1 MWFCTL
7 WNMFFWGSEKWT
19 DPMLNHT
26 AGGVSIGKAI
36 HNNRGIQ
43 QMARQMDPVLGD
55 TTRCCPCLLIYNH
68 YELVWYTINPTV
80 FAVFTCSPGRS
91 PGKNKF
97 CVCPRATSRVTW
109 FVLFWHCYFFSL
121 DCIFDAFYGCQLF
134 GGPYIYHYIYNYIYM
149 YTLSYSVISYRI
161 TSWHIISYHIVS
173 YQSISYHLIWD
184 HFISCIYIYTY
195 T

>member
-109 FVLFWHCYFFSL
+109 FVLFWHAKSGFLIGKSVNSMGHG
-121 DCIFDAFYGCQLF
+121 FYSSGLF
-134 GGPYIYHYIYNYIYM
+134 
-149 YTLSYSVISYRI
+149 LSRHHKMHVQPQPRGLVSVLGMLSTWKSGDWRI
-161 TSWHIISYHIVS
+161 DLHVAHWID
-173 YQSISYHLIWD
+173 HLVMRST
-184 HFISCIYIYTY
+184 HF
-195 T
+195 